1 MEDWNNKNANIALLK
16 ELPYYNYRGDI
27 SLLHV
32 NSLTDL
38 PTKRNL
44 DKLSSLYE
52 LDLFSLKNIHNDSQD
67 THKNLLN
74 QRICCRY
81 FSPQSFKQLKSK
93 KIIINQNDC
102 NFSIF
107 HNVSSL
113 NRNLENLQCHLLNEL
128 DFHFNIIGVTET
140 KITNSNI
147 PINCSPK
154 IPGYNF
160 EYVPT
165 ALASGGVGM
174 FIDEAFSYKLLEKI
188 SNQAFQAMWIEIFF
202 ESKKN
207 VICGIVYRQHN
218 SPEQFQQ
225 YFEETIERLTFSG
238 KNIYIMGGFN
248 IDLLKSESNR
258 YSHDFLVSLQSCYL
272 IPTVDKP
279 TRVRT
284 NSASLIDN
292 ILVNNPD
299 QVIASGN
306 IISDIS
312 DHFSQFCIIKSS
324 RDKRIFPNKNIRDYS
339 QFSSDSFH
347 HDLSQ
352 VDWDETVS
360 HCDDVNQSFSS
371 FYNKFNKIVNKHAP
385 MKIISKRKTKQLSKP
400 WITKGIRTSIKIKN
414 NFF

>member
-1 MEDWNNKNANIALLK
+1 MEDRNNKNANIALLK

-52 LDLFSLKNIHNDSQD
+52 LDLFSLNNIHNDSQD

-107 HNVSSL
+107 HNNVSSL

-165 ALASGGVGM
+165 PLASGGVGM

-188 SNQAFQAMWIEIFF
+188 SNQAFQAMWIEISF

-225 YFEETIERLTFSG
+225 YFEETIERLTFNV
-238 KNIYIMGGFN
+238 KIFTLWRI
-248 IDLLKSESNR
+248 
-258 YSHDFLVSLQSCYL
+258 L
-272 IPTVDKP
+272 I
-279 TRVRT
+279 
-284 NSASLIDN
+284 
-292 ILVNNPD
+292 
-299 QVIASGN
+299 
-306 IISDIS
+306 
-312 DHFSQFCIIKSS
+312 
-324 RDKRIFPNKNIRDYS
+324 
-339 QFSSDSFH
+339 
-347 HDLSQ
+347 
-352 VDWDETVS
+352 
-360 HCDDVNQSFSS
+360 
-371 FYNKFNKIVNKHAP
+371 
-385 MKIISKRKTKQLSKP
+385 
-400 WITKGIRTSIKIKN
+400 
-414 NFF
+414 